1 MIALGEIVQ
10 VEGLDNGCCQ
20 RGEGGLGGFDVGWKV
35 QVAEGLGGDGAYGDA
50 EDLLWK
56 TRPGGFK

>member
-1 MIALGEIVQ
+1 MNALEEIVQ

-20 RGEGGLGGFDVGWKV
+20 RGEGGLGGFGMGREV

-56 TRPGGFK
+56 TRPSGFK